1 MHSRRRV
8 PSQAAF
14 LFTLWLKADLAA
26 AAQDQLVPPGFLGH
40 WASTPAD
47 CPRGEVDGNL
57 LVTTEAFGYP
67 QSRGRVVSARQ
78 LAARVM
84 EFQLAMSGEARGR
97 IETRRFSLSDDL
109 HTLSEMAASIPGGS
123 AVRVRCAGVPLA
135 PVDDAIEDA
144 DFLAFRARLLR
155 AIDRRDKAF
164 ILSIVSPHILN
175 SFGGGGGIEEFER
188 ISRLDDADSWFWK
201 EFGTVMRLGGSFAN
215 PDSFSA
221 PYTWAN
227 WPKNLDA
234 IGNLAVI
241 GRDVNVRAAPSMD
254 SPVIATVSYTTLPHV
269 GTYRQ
274 GSEWAYVG
282 LDDGLA
288 GYIHRTFVRSPID
301 YRAFFSRRDGRWWLD
316 AFVSGD

>member
-1 MHSRRRV
+1 MHSRHRV
-8 PSQAAF
+8 PSQAAS
-14 LFTLWLKADLAA
+14 LFTLWLTADLVV

-40 WASTPAD
+40 WGSTPAD
-47 CPRGEVDGNL
+47 CRRGEVDGNL

-78 LAARVM
+78 PSARVV
-84 EFQLAMSGEARGR
+84 EFQLSMSGEARGR

-109 HTLSEMAASIPGGS
+109 LTLREEAASLPAGVT
-123 AVRVRCAGVPLA
+123 VRVRCAGVPLL
-135 PVDDAIEDA
+135 PVDDAIADA
-144 DFLAFRARLLR
+144 GFLSFRATLLR
-155 AIDRRDKAF
+155 AIDRKDKAF
-164 ILSIVSPHILN
+164 ILSIVSPRILN
-175 SFGGGGGIEEFER
+175 SFGGDGGIEEFEES
-188 ISRLDDADSWFWK
+188 SRLDDPDSWFWK
-201 EFGTVMRLGGSFAN
+201 EFGTVMRLGGSFAS

-227 WPKNLDA
+227 WPKSLDA
-234 IGNLAVI
+234 FGNLAVI
-241 GRDVNVRAAPSMD
+241 GRDVNVRAAPTMD

-269 GTYRQ
+269 GAYRQ